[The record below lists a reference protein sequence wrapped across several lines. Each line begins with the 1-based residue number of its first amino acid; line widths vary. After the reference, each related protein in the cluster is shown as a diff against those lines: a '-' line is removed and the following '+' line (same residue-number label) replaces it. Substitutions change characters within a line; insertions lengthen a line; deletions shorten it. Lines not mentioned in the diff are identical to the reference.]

1 MIFSILDGQQTLKT
15 MRYKTV
21 IILAGLLGSVSLM
34 TAFMPAEQKKE
45 TNLKVLPKNISH
57 DDLRKVMSGF
67 NTALGVKCN
76 FCHAAN
82 SDDPK
87 KLDFTSDAKP
97 EKEIAR
103 DMMRMTSR
111 INKKYFHLKNI
122 YEPKAVL
129 AVNCITCHNGKAHPE
144 AN

>member
-1 MIFSILDGQQTLKT
+1 

-21 IILAGLLGSVSLM
+21 IILAGLMGSVSLM
-34 TAFMPAEQKKE
+34 TAFMPAEQKRE
-45 TNLKVLPKNISH
+45 TNLKILPKNISH
-57 DDLRKVMSGF
+57 EDLSKVMNGF

-76 FCHAAN
+76 FCHAAK

-87 KLDFTSDAKP
+87 RLDFSSDAKP
-97 EKEIAR
+97 EKGIAR
-103 DMMRMTSR
+103 DMMRMTAR
-111 INKKYFHLKNI
+111 INKKYFHIKNI

-129 AVNCITCHNGKAHPE
+129 AVNCVTCHNGKAHPE